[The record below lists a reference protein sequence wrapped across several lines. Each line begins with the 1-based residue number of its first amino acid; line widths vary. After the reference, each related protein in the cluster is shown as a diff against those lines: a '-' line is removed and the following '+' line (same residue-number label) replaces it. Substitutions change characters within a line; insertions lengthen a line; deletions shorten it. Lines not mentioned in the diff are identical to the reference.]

1 MSMMQPMGDN
11 RGGYRKPANP
21 APVSGPGALSQ
32 RTDGSPSQPAT
43 YIPGLPQGEG
53 QATYEQQVSAPMAG
67 TAPVREMPPIVPL
80 SAPTQFPNQPI
91 SYGSNWGEGP
101 GPDFGAIQGINQ
113 INPIN
118 VIYRMM
124 QYDTSGQLEAI
135 YNRLNEG

>member
-32 RTDGSPSQPAT
+32 RTDSSPSQPAT
-43 YIPGLPQGEG
+43 YISGLPQGEG

-101 GPDFGAIQGINQ
+101 GPDLGTIQGINQ